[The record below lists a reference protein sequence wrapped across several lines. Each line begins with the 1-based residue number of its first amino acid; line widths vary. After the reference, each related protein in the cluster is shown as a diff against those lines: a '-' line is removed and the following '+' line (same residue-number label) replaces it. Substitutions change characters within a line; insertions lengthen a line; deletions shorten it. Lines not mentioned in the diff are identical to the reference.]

1 MGLTVSGLPA
11 AVEAAILSA
20 FAGARERLAPG
31 DIAVVGVT
39 CPTGGALHEL
49 GQDGWNDMV
58 ASLREATFAIQEAAR
73 EMASASSPV
82 SADGPSRGRIVVV
95 VPAHSIRTSAGT
107 GVAAVAGSFLTT
119 VAQVAAVELAPK
131 GIRVN
136 VVAAGP
142 LEGAAP
148 ASVVAG
154 VPVGRLTRPEDVAGA
169 CVLLALPESE
179 HMNGA
184 VVAVDGGYAVTKAG
198 GGSPFAVQ

>member
-31 DIAVVGVT
+31 DVAVVGVT
-39 CPTGGALHEL
+39 CPTGPALHQL

-58 ASLREATFAIQEAAR
+58 AALRTATFAIQEAAR
-73 EMASASSPV
+73 EMASTA
-82 SADGPSRGRIVVV
+82 AGAAAHGRIIVV
-95 VPAHSIRTSAGT
+95 VPAHSLRTSAGT

-142 LEGAAP
+142 LEGDAP

-154 VPVGRLTRPEDVAGA
+154 VPAGRLTRPEDVAGA

-179 HMNGA
+179 HVNGA
-184 VVAVDGGYAVTKAG
+184 VIAVDGGYAVTKAA
-198 GGSPFAVQ
+198 GGSPFTSE